1 MKAFFGASFG
11 LWRKVVHCI
20 AEKFTQVANTGN
32 LYFLLATFIPIQ
44 ITKESQY
51 KPNMSHYQKV
61 VGKHWTM
68 TLKITVTCSRFL
80 NNLLLPGRTL
90 QLMLAFPTW
99 LWRLSIRSNL
109 KNKNIGFL
117 FVCKEFLLT
126 EHQCNSLLNILYTDR
141 NMFFRLRKLLGI

>member
-1 MKAFFGASFG
+1 M
-11 LWRKVVHCI
+11 
-20 AEKFTQVANTGN
+20 
-32 LYFLLATFIPIQ
+32 LATFLPIQ
-44 ITKESQY
+44 ITKKSQY
-51 KPNMSHYQKV
+51 KPTMSHYQKV